1 MAANNGNRSNR
12 SVVVLQ
18 LSGGNDYLNT
28 VVPFEN
34 GLYYDNRPT
43 VHVAADQ
50 VLDIGG
56 GLGFRPEM
64 APIKSLWDE
73 GKVAVINGIGYPNP
87 NRSHF
92 RSMDIWHTALP
103 DDIGQEGWL
112 GRVIRELD
120 PKGDNVLTGVNFGRG
135 LPRALGLRGVPVAS
149 VGNLETYGL
158 FPDIQDDALRKYALD
173 AFAMMYG
180 GARGK
185 DAVMDFLGQ
194 TGLDALKGADILRT
208 APAKYSSSIEYADNP
223 IAQSMKSVAQVMFAD
238 LGTRVYY
245 TQHGS
250 FDTHSGELATHATLW
265 DDVAGAVGDFM
276 DDVKEHDREDD
287 MVLFLFS
294 EFGRRIKDNGSG
306 SDHGSGGVAFI
317 IGNNVKGGMYGE
329 YPSLEFEQQLE
340 GDLHYN
346 NDFRSSYTT
355 ILEQW
360 LHLDAAP
367 IVNGRFEA
375 FDMIAA

>member
-12 SVVVLQ
+12 SIVVLQ

-329 YPSLEFEQQLE
+329 YPSLEFEHQLE

>member
-1 MAANNGNRSNR
+1 MGANNGNRSL
-12 SVVVLQ
+12 VVLQ

-50 VLDIGG
+50 VLDLGG

-64 APIKSLWDE
+64 EPVKRLWDE

-120 PKGDNVLTGVNFGRG
+120 PNSENVLTGVNFGRG

-149 VGNLETYGL
+149 VGNLDTYGL

-208 APAKYSSSIEYADNP
+208 APAVYSSSIEYADNP

-265 DDVAGAVGDFM
+265 SDVAGAVGDFM
-276 DDVKEHDREDD
+276 DDVKEHDREDEV
-287 MVLFLFS
+287 VLFLFS

-306 SDHGSGGVAFI
+306 SDHGSGGVAFV

-329 YPSLEFEQQLE
+329 YPSLEFEHQLE
-340 GDLHYN
+340 GDLHFN
-346 NDFRSSYTT
+346 NDFRGTYTT

-360 LHLDAAP
+360 LKLEAAP

>member
-12 SVVVLQ
+12 SIVVLQ